1 MSQGVNADDLPVEV
15 DDFLLALRVERGRSA
30 NTLKAYATDLR
41 AYVAWLDDRGLTIG
55 EVDEDAITDY
65 VTAILSQKPDEFAVL
80 GARVG
85 TPSDDTAELRIVLP
99 PLEETQE

>member
-1 MSQGVNADDLPVEV
+1 MSERAGA
-15 DDFLLALRVERGRSA
+15 RVPF
-30 NTLKAYATDLR
+30 
-41 AYVAWLDDRGLTIG
+41 
-55 EVDEDAITDY
+55 EDSITDY

-80 GARVG
+80 GARVA